1 MLSRFFIDRPI
12 FATVLSIAITLTG
25 AISLIWLPLAQY
37 PAVTPPGVAVSI
49 TYPGAN
55 SQTVADTVAAPIE
68 QQVNGVP
75 GMLYMSSQSSNDGTY
90 TLTVTFDLGTNLNTA
105 LVMVQNR
112 VTLALPQLP
121 ISVQQ
126 QGITIRKKV
135 PDILLIVS
143 LFSPDGRYDAL
154 YLSNYATIYLQDEL
168 YRVPGVTQINY
179 LGQRQYS
186 IRAWLDPQK
195 MAALGVA
202 ASDVVNAVQTQNVEA
217 PIGGIGMPPA
227 RGGQQFE
234 LTLDTLGRLTTPE
247 QFGNIV
253 VKVGQPPPSQS
264 TSTSGTSSTQATSAA
279 STLPNSATFTG
290 SSANSLSTSPL
301 SIGGGSANPE
311 LAPGINTSPFGASMP
326 AATGSA
332 FSGAPSSSMTTG
344 GANTGGGATVGSN
357 VTSGGTNAA
366 GNLTSITTGVST
378 TTDVTAGGSV
388 GATGLSGG
396 TLGQQGP
403 QASTPVVRLRDI
415 ARVELGAQ
423 NYNLDCAFDGRPSV
437 GLAVFQLPG
446 TNALD
451 VATRVKAKLEELK
464 ARFPDG
470 VDYAVAYDTTPYIRE
485 SVTDVVR
492 TLIEAVVLVALVV
505 LLFLQN
511 WRAAVIPLIA
521 VPVAIFGALAVMA
534 ALGFSLN
541 NISLFGLVLAIGI
554 VVDDAI
560 VVVENVERWM
570 EQGLEPRAAAYRAME
585 EVSGPVVAVALVL
598 CAVFVPCAFISG
610 ITGQFFRQFAV
621 TISASTVFS
630 AINSLTLSPAL
641 AAILLKP
648 HGARRDVVT
657 WLLDLLLGW
666 LFRPFNW
673 AVKAGTAL
681 YARAVRWMV
690 RLSVVLLVVY
700 AGLMFLTYRVFM
712 IAPRG
717 FVPEQ
722 DQGRLILGVQ
732 LPASASLYRT
742 QATLAQVDQIARQTP
757 GVAHTVT
764 IGGFSFVDQADS
776 SAFGTA
782 LVVLDPFDKRR
793 SADQSANAIMAR
805 LGREFSRNIKDGR
818 VVVFGAP
825 AIPGLSVASG
835 FRLMVEDRG
844 GLGLNALERHTDA
857 LIAKMNQ
864 DPPLARSSTQFRT
877 DMPQLYMDVDRIKA
891 TALGCSINDVNQTL
905 DVFLGSVY
913 VNPFNEFGRYWQ
925 VTLQAEG
932 KYRART
938 NDIHLLEVRN
948 ASGQMVPLGTLA
960 NVRTVE
966 GPILVTRYNLY
977 PAAPITGM
985 VAPGVSSGQ
994 AIADADALS
1003 RDPQTLPPS
1012 MGTEWT
1018 ELMFM
1023 QIRAGNT
1030 AFYVFAL
1037 SVVFVFLA
1045 LAALYESWSLP
1056 LAVILGVPLCL
1067 LCSIGGVLLA
1077 HQSVDIFVQIG
1088 LVVLVGLACK
1098 NAILIVEF
1106 AAQLYRQAPA
1116 DQEQRRL
1123 HATVEASRLRLRPIV
1138 MTSMAFILGVVPLLV
1153 AVGAGAEMRQ
1163 SLGTAVFS
1171 GMLGVTAF
1179 GIFLTP
1185 VFFYTVSWLSEQR
1198 LFTSAAVEWLG
1209 SPLLGGLIGAVIG
1222 YLLALLHIGRL
1233 PSGPAFGAAL
1243 GAALALVIPA
1253 FWRRI
1258 QAPRGGT

>member
-25 AISLIWLPLAQY
+25 AVALIWLPLAQY
-37 PAVTPPGVAVSI
+37 PAVTPPGVSVSI

-90 TLTVTFDLGTNLNTA
+90 TLTVTFDLGVNLNTA

-135 PDILLIVS
+135 PDILLVVN

-179 LGQRQYS
+179 LGQREYS

-217 PIGGIGMPPA
+217 PVGGIGLPPA
-227 RGGQQFE
+227 RRRQQSE
-234 LTLDTLGRLTTPE
+234 LTLDTLGRLTTPD

-253 VKVGQPPPSQS
+253 VKIGQPPPSQS
-264 TSTSGTSSTQATSAA
+264 TSTSATPSTQSGSAPL
-279 STLPNSATFTG
+279 TLDSSG
-290 SSANSLSTSPL
+290 SFSGSVAGSLSTGSL
-301 SIGGGSANPE
+301 SAGGGSANPE
-311 LAPGINTSPFGASMP
+311 LAAGVNTSPFGPSMP
-326 AATGSA
+326 AAISSA
-332 FSGAPSSSMTTG
+332 MSGAPSGPMTKG
-344 GANTGGGATVGSN
+344 GANTGGGATVASN
-357 VTSGGTNAA
+357 ITSGGAIAAA
-366 GNLTSITTGVST
+366 GNLTSVTTGASST
-378 TTDVTAGGSV
+378 ADVTTGGSV
-388 GATGLSGG
+388 GAAGLTGGA
-396 TLGQQGP
+396 LGQQGP
-403 QASTPVVRLRDI
+403 QASTPMVRLRDI
-415 ARVELGAQ
+415 ARMELGAQ

-505 LLFLQN
+505 LFFLQN

-648 HGARRDVVT
+648 HGSRRDVVT

-673 AVKAGTAL
+673 VVKAGTEL
-681 YARAVRWMV
+681 YARVVRWML
-690 RLSVVLLVVY
+690 RLSVAVLVVY
-700 AGLMFLTYRVFM
+700 AGLVFLTYHVFM

-722 DQGRLILGVQ
+722 DQGRLILGVE

-742 QATLAQVDQIARQTP
+742 QATLTQVDEIARQTP

-764 IGGFSFVDQADS
+764 IGGFSFVDQVNS
-776 SAFGTA
+776 SGFGTG

-793 SADQSANAIMAR
+793 SAGLSANAIMAEPASRVQPENQGRAGRRVRGAGDSRPERGQR
-805 LGREFSRNIKDGR
+805 LPPDGR
-818 VVVFGAP
+818 GP
-825 AIPGLSVASG
+825 
-835 FRLMVEDRG
+835 R
-844 GLGLNALERHTDA
+844 
-857 LIAKMNQ
+857 
-864 DPPLARSSTQFRT
+864 
-877 DMPQLYMDVDRIKA
+877 
-891 TALGCSINDVNQTL
+891 
-905 DVFLGSVY
+905 
-913 VNPFNEFGRYWQ
+913 
-925 VTLQAEG
+925 
-932 KYRART
+932 RARARFARAANRYAYYEDGARPGPGAT
-938 NDIHLLEVRN
+938 FHAVPHRHAAAIHGR
-948 ASGQMVPLGTLA
+948 
-960 NVRTVE
+960 
-966 GPILVTRYNLY
+966 GPDQ
-977 PAAPITGM
+977 GH
-985 VAPGVSSGQ
+985 
-994 AIADADALS
+994 
-1003 RDPQTLPPS
+1003 
-1012 MGTEWT
+1012 
-1018 ELMFM
+1018 
-1023 QIRAGNT
+1023 RAG
-1030 AFYVFAL
+1030 
-1037 SVVFVFLA
+1037 
-1045 LAALYESWSLP
+1045 
-1056 LAVILGVPLCL
+1056 L
-1067 LCSIGGVLLA
+1067 L
-1077 HQSVDIFVQIG
+1077 D
-1088 LVVLVGLACK
+1088 
-1098 NAILIVEF
+1098 
-1106 AAQLYRQAPA
+1106 
-1116 DQEQRRL
+1116 QRRQPN
-1123 HATVEASRLRLRPIV
+1123 A
-1138 MTSMAFILGVVPLLV
+1138 
-1153 AVGAGAEMRQ
+1153 
-1163 SLGTAVFS
+1163 
-1171 GMLGVTAF
+1171 
-1179 GIFLTP
+1179 
-1185 VFFYTVSWLSEQR
+1185 
-1198 LFTSAAVEWLG
+1198 
-1209 SPLLGGLIGAVIG
+1209 
-1222 YLLALLHIGRL
+1222 GRL
-1233 PSGPAFGAAL
+1233 PWL
-1243 GAALALVIPA
+1243 GLREPL
-1253 FWRRI
+1253 
-1258 QAPRGGT
+1258 